1 MAGSWVDAQGQF
13 DFRSCIF
20 ESTCPVIGVSKSRHD
35 CVMNSGGN
43 LPRFLSSFPL
53 VGAVFVSLLSDGVMG
68 GPLVVVDASIISVWS
83 GGAGFYHSHQDE
95 LLQNMH
101 LES

>member
-1 MAGSWVDAQGQF
+1 MAGSWVDAQGRF

-53 VGAVFVSLLSDGVMG
+53 VGAVFVSLLSDGDGSGRAAG
-68 GPLVVVDASIISVWS
+68 GGRCLDYKCV
-83 GGAGFYHSHQDE
+83 
-95 LLQNMH
+95 
-101 LES
+101 